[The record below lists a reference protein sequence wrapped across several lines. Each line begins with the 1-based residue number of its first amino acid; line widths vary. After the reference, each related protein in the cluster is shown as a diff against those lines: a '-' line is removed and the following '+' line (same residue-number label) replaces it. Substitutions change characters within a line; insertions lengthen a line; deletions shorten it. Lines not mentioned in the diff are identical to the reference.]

1 MRLLLA
7 VCALFVGASPP
18 LLQEGAD
25 IKALIQ
31 KLGAS
36 GIEERDAA
44 MKALVEL
51 GEAARP
57 CLEKAAAGAD
67 AELAA
72 LAKATLARIE
82 RHFKSIEPA
91 LERIWKDASTSLHRK
106 VRDSMIIVRAACEG
120 QDAEAVEKSLD
131 RQGIPFRE
139 EKYRGNLE
147 LKFMA
152 RPAAYVSPG
161 GIQHDLLILL
171 EKTPRVSKTQPTV
184 WKVTKAGVALVAKPQ
199 ADFDSLLAKPYP
211 EESLLRR
218 AFDHKSTREQ
228 ALKFPVVMEIK
239 LLYVLPVDDR
249 AQRLSWAFHVELNL
263 AARDKIRGVLHR
275 CVAKTSL
282 DPDESPTGEK
292 FNDGFERNEAIT
304 SLEGGQWGGWGRAAF
319 WSLER
324 VEGASPD
331 KVTQEPKTPVAY
343 GAGDLKGLPETT
355 ESLMIQGEKFPVEFD
370 GEGFE
375 DLPRF
380 THLRSLVWHT
390 RKRIMG
396 DWVELVCRIKT
407 LESLSLVGYGSP
419 TDDDLKLI
427 ASLPHLRRLCL
438 AVTSAVTDAGV
449 AHLAKRTELTE
460 LNLSGSSLLTDAAM
474 ASLSEL
480 KNLEKLELWDV
491 DGITDEG
498 IRSLSKLTAL
508 KSLVLSQGK
517 RISAGGWSHWEKLQ
531 ALRTIHLRRLSMNDQ
546 GLAVLGRLASLES
559 IQLTELENAGDA
571 GLRALKDLKNLRKL
585 TFWMC
590 PKITLEGLKGLQS
603 ELPGKYKI
611 D

>member
-1 MRLLLA
+1 MRPLIVGFLLLLA
-7 VCALFVGASPP
+7 AQQPP
-18 LLQEGAD
+18 D
-25 IKALIQ
+25 IEALIR

-36 GIEERDAA
+36 DIAEREAA
-44 MKALVEL
+44 MKALVEV

-57 CLEKAAAGAD
+57 LLEKAAGGTDPEIAS
-67 AELAA
+67 

-82 RHFKSIEPA
+82 RHFKFLGA
-91 LERIWKDASTSLHRK
+91 TLGRIWKDATTSLHRK
-106 VRDSMIIVRAACEG
+106 VRDSMITVREACGG

-147 LKFMA
+147 LKFLA

-161 GIQHDLLILL
+161 GIQHDLLILI
-171 EKTPRVSKTQPTV
+171 EKVPLASLTRPTF
-184 WKVTKAGVALVAKPQ
+184 WKVTKAGVTLVAKPQ
-199 ADFDSLLAKPYP
+199 VEFETLLEKPFP
-211 EESLLRR
+211 EETLLRR

-228 ALKFPVVMEIK
+228 ALNFPVVREIK
-239 LLYVLPVDDR
+239 LVYALPENDR

-275 CVAKTSL
+275 CVATTRL
-282 DPDESPTGEK
+282 DPDEAPTGEK
-292 FNDGFERNEAIT
+292 FGDGFVPNDAIT

-324 VEGASPD
+324 VEEGSSD
-331 KVTQEPKTPVAY
+331 KVPPETKTPVAY
-343 GAGDLKGLPETT
+343 GAGDLKGLPEST

-380 THLRSLVWHT
+380 KRLRSLVWHT
-390 RKRIMG
+390 RKRITG
-396 DWVELVCRIKT
+396 DWVKLVCRIKT
-407 LESLSLVGYGSP
+407 LESLTLVAYGSP
-419 TDDDLKLI
+419 TDEDLGQISTLAKLKV
-427 ASLPHLRRLCL
+427 LCL
-438 AVTSAVTDAGV
+438 AVPSAVTDAGF
-449 AHLAKRTELTE
+449 AHLAKLTHLTE
-460 LNLSGSSLLTDAAM
+460 LQLHGCGGMTDASI

-498 IRSLSKLTAL
+498 MRSLSKLTAL
-508 KSLVLSQGK
+508 KSLVMSQGK
-517 RISAGGWSHWEKLQ
+517 RISAGGWSNLEKLQ
-531 ALRTIHLRRLSMNDQ
+531 SLQTIHLRRLSMNDQ

-559 IQLTELENAGDA
+559 IQLFELENAGDA
-571 GLRALKDLKNLRKL
+571 GLRPLKNLKNLKKL

-603 ELPGKYKI
+603 DLPGKYKI
-611 D
+611 E